1 MIADEKNQQSA
12 VRRQKEED
20 MENIATA
27 ELGQKRTIFTMAGI
41 LIVMLLWFTAMPA
54 YAAGGLELT
63 TDYPGMSV
71 KPGDNLSIP
80 ISLGNTSG
88 GGMDAD
94 VSITSLPE
102 GWEGYLQGGSYQVN
116 RVHVRPGGEGA
127 VVTLH
132 LTVPKDLA
140 EGTYTAVVQGSSPNG
155 SSDSL
160 ELNFQMSS
168 QKAGAGSFTS
178 EYPKQEGASGTS
190 FSFSTTLI
198 NNGLTAKSYSLSANA
213 PAGWIVGFT
222 PSAEPTKIAGIDVES
237 GQSKGITVSVTPP
250 EKIAAGTYD
259 ISCSAVSADETLKT
273 DLQVVITGT
282 YGLSL
287 TTPDGRLSFDAYSNK
302 ASDVTLN
309 VTNTGNV
316 DLENVAINSSAPAGW
331 TVTYSNLEE
340 NVITSIP
347 AGTTTEVIAH
357 VEPGSDAI
365 TGDYIT
371 SFTASSD
378 AVSGSADFRVSV
390 KTRTLWGIVAVAII
404 CATAGGLGYVFRKYG
419 RR

>member
-1 MIADEKNQQSA
+1 MEKAA
-12 VRRQKEED
+12 V
-20 MENIATA
+20 A
-27 ELGQKRTIFTMAGI
+27 EWRKRKLVLAMTS
-41 LIVMLLWFTAMPA
+41 IVMALLLWLAALPA
-54 YAAGGLELT
+54 YAAGGLELV

-71 KPGDNLSIP
+71 KPGDSLNIP
-80 ISLGNTSG
+80 IRLNNTSG

-94 VSITSLPE
+94 VAIASLPE

-116 RVHVRPGGEGA
+116 RVHVGAGEDGA
-127 VVTLH
+127 SITLH
-132 LTVPKDLA
+132 LTVPKELS
-140 EGTYTAVVQGSSPNG
+140 EGTYTASVQASLANG
-155 SSDSL
+155 ASDSL
-160 ELNFQMSS
+160 ELSFRISS

-198 NNGLTAKSYSLSANA
+198 NNGLTTKSYSLSSNA
-213 PAGWIVGFT
+213 PAGWNVSFT
-222 PSAEPTKIAGIDVES
+222 PSAESTKIAGIDVES
-237 GQSKGITVSVTPP
+237 GQSKGLTVSVVPP
-250 EKIAAGTYD
+250 EGIAAGTYD

-282 YGLSL
+282 YGLTLS
-287 TTPDGRLSFDAYSNK
+287 TPDGRLSFDAYSNK

-316 DLENVAINSSAPAGW
+316 DLENVAVNSSAPAGW

-340 NVITSIP
+340 NVISSIP

-365 TGDYIT
+365 TGDYIA

-378 AVSGSADFRVSV
+378 GVSGSADFRVSV
-390 KTRTLWGIVAVAII
+390 KTRTLWGIVAIAII
-404 CATAGGLGYVFRKYG
+404 LATAGGLGYVFRKYG

>member
-1 MIADEKNQQSA
+1 MEK
-12 VRRQKEED
+12 
-20 MENIATA
+20 TA
-27 ELGQKRTIFTMAGI
+27 AAEWRPGRHLFAMAS
-41 LIVMLLWFTAMPA
+41 IVMVLLLWLTALPV

-80 ISLGNTSG
+80 ISIDNTSG
-88 GGMDAD
+88 SGMDAD
-94 VSITSLPE
+94 VSIASLPE

-116 RVHVRPGGEGA
+116 RVYVRPGEEGA
-127 VVTLH
+127 SMTLH
-132 LTVPKDLA
+132 LTVPEDLE
-140 EGTYTAVVQGSSPNG
+140 EGTYTAAIQTSSAG
-155 SSDSL
+155 GAQDRL
-160 ELNFQMSS
+160 ELDFRMNS

-198 NNGLTAKSYSLSANA
+198 NQGLTTKSYSLSSNA
-213 PAGWIVGFT
+213 PAGWGVSFT
-222 PSAEPTKIAGIDVES
+222 PSAESTKIAGIDVES
-237 GQSKGITVSVTPP
+237 GQSKGITVSVIPP
-250 EKIAAGTYD
+250 EGIAAGTYD

-282 YGLSL
+282 YGLTL

-302 ASDVTLN
+302 ASDVTLH

-316 DLENVAINSSAPAGW
+316 DLENVAINSSAPSGW

-340 NVITSIP
+340 NVISSIP

-378 AVSGSADFRVSV
+378 SVSGSADFRVSV
-390 KTRTLWGIVAVAII
+390 KTRTLWGVVAVAII
-404 CATAGGLGYVFRKYG
+404 LATAGGLGYVFRKYG

>member
-1 MIADEKNQQSA
+1 MEKAA
-12 VRRQKEED
+12 V
-20 MENIATA
+20 A
-27 ELGQKRTIFTMAGI
+27 EWRKRKLVLAMTS
-41 LIVMLLWFTAMPA
+41 IVMALLLWLAALPV
-54 YAAGGLELT
+54 YAAGGLELV

-71 KPGDNLSIP
+71 KPGDSLNIP
-80 ISLGNTSG
+80 IRLNNTSG

-94 VSITSLPE
+94 VAIASLPE
-102 GWEGYLQGGSYQVN
+102 GWEGYLQGGSYQVD
-116 RVHVRPGGEGA
+116 RVHVGA
-127 VVTLH
+127 GQDGASITLH
-132 LTVPKDLA
+132 LTVPKELS
-140 EGTYTAVVQGSSPNG
+140 EGTYTASVQASSING
-155 SSDSL
+155 ASDSL
-160 ELNFQMSS
+160 ELSFRISS

-198 NNGLTAKSYSLSANA
+198 NNGLTTKSYSLSSNA
-213 PAGWIVGFT
+213 PAGWNVSFT
-222 PSAEPTKIAGIDVES
+222 PSAESTKIAGIDVES
-237 GQSKGITVSVTPP
+237 GQSKGLTVSVVPP
-250 EKIAAGTYD
+250 EGIAAGTYD

-282 YGLSL
+282 YGLTLS
-287 TTPDGRLSFDAYSNK
+287 TPDGRLSFDAYSNK

-316 DLENVAINSSAPAGW
+316 DLENVAVNSSAPAGW

-340 NVITSIP
+340 NVISSIP

-378 AVSGSADFRVSV
+378 GVSGSADFRVSV
-390 KTRTLWGIVAVAII
+390 KTRTLWGIVAIAII
-404 CATAGGLGYVFRKYG
+404 LATAGGLGYVFRKYG

>member
-1 MIADEKNQQSA
+1 MEKAA
-12 VRRQKEED
+12 V
-20 MENIATA
+20 A
-27 ELGQKRTIFTMAGI
+27 EWRKRKLVLAMTS
-41 LIVMLLWFTAMPA
+41 IVMALLLWLAALPA
-54 YAAGGLELT
+54 YAAGGLELV

-71 KPGDNLSIP
+71 KPGDSLNIP
-80 ISLGNTSG
+80 IRLNNTSG

-94 VSITSLPE
+94 VAIASLPE

-116 RVHVRPGGEGA
+116 RVHVGA
-127 VVTLH
+127 GQDGASITLH
-132 LTVPKDLA
+132 LTVPKELS
-140 EGTYTAVVQGSSPNG
+140 EGTYTASVQASLANG
-155 SSDSL
+155 ASDSL
-160 ELNFQMSS
+160 ELSFRMSS

-198 NNGLTAKSYSLSANA
+198 NNGLTTKSYSLSSNA
-213 PAGWIVGFT
+213 PAGWNVSFT
-222 PSAEPTKIAGIDVES
+222 PSAESTKIAGIDVES
-237 GQSKGITVSVTPP
+237 GQSKGLTVSVVPP
-250 EKIAAGTYD
+250 EGIAAGTYD

-282 YGLSL
+282 YGLTLS
-287 TTPDGRLSFDAYSNK
+287 TPDGRLSFDAYSNK

-316 DLENVAINSSAPAGW
+316 DLENVAINSSAPVGW

-340 NVITSIP
+340 NVISSIP

-365 TGDYIT
+365 TGDYIA
-371 SFTASSD
+371 SFTASSGG
-378 AVSGSADFRVSV
+378 VSGSADFRVSV
-390 KTRTLWGIVAVAII
+390 KTRTLWGIVAIAII
-404 CATAGGLGYVFRKYG
+404 LATAGGLGYVFRKYG

>member
-1 MIADEKNQQSA
+1 MEREAVAEWREKRIVLA
-12 VRRQKEED
+12 
-20 MENIATA
+20 
-27 ELGQKRTIFTMAGI
+27 MASI
-41 LIVMLLWFTAMPA
+41 MMVVLLFFAAIPV

-71 KPGDNLSIP
+71 KLGDNLSIP
-80 ISLGNTSG
+80 ISLNNTGG

-94 VSITSLPE
+94 VSIISLPE
-102 GWEGYLQGGSYQVN
+102 SWEGYLQGGSYQVS
-116 RVHVRPGGEGA
+116 RVHVKPGEGGA
-127 VVTLH
+127 AMTLH

-140 EGTYTAVVQGSSPNG
+140 EGTYHVTVQAASGG
-155 SSDSL
+155 ASDTL
-160 ELNFQMSS
+160 ELALEMSG

-178 EYPKQEGASGTS
+178 EYPQQEGASGTS

-198 NNGLTAKSYSLSANA
+198 NNGLDTKSYSLSSNA
-213 PAGWIVGFT
+213 PAGWNVSFT
-222 PSAEPTKIAGIDVES
+222 PSAEATKIAGIDVES
-237 GQSKGITVSVTPP
+237 GESKGITVSVIPP

-282 YGLSL
+282 YGLTL

-302 ASDVTLN
+302 ESDVTLH

-316 DLENVAINSSAPAGW
+316 DLENVAINSSVPTGW

-357 VEPGSDAI
+357 VQPGSDAI
-365 TGDYIT
+365 TGDYIA

-378 AVSGSADFRVSV
+378 GVSGSADFRVSV
-390 KTRTLWGIVAVAII
+390 KTRTLWGVVAVAVIL
-404 CATAGGLGYVFRKYG
+404 ATAGGLGYVFRKYG

>member
-1 MIADEKNQQSA
+1 MEK
-12 VRRQKEED
+12 
-20 MENIATA
+20 TA
-27 ELGQKRTIFTMAGI
+27 AAEWRPGRHLFAMAS
-41 LIVMLLWFTAMPA
+41 IVMVLLLWLTALPV

-80 ISLGNTSG
+80 ISINNTSG
-88 GGMDAD
+88 SGMDAD
-94 VSITSLPE
+94 VSIASLPE

-116 RVHVRPGGEGA
+116 RVYVRPGEEGA
-127 VVTLH
+127 SMTLH
-132 LTVPKDLA
+132 LTVPEDLE
-140 EGTYTAVVQGSSPNG
+140 EGTYTAAIQTSS
-155 SSDSL
+155 
-160 ELNFQMSS
+160 
-168 QKAGAGSFTS
+168 AGG
-178 EYPKQEGASGTS
+178 
-190 FSFSTTLI
+190 
-198 NNGLTAKSYSLSANA
+198 A
-213 PAGWIVGFT
+213 PAGWGVSFT
-222 PSAEPTKIAGIDVES
+222 PSAESTKIAGIDVES
-237 GQSKGITVSVTPP
+237 GQSKGITVSVIPP
-250 EKIAAGTYD
+250 EGIAAGTYD

-282 YGLSL
+282 YGLTL

-302 ASDVTLN
+302 ASDVTLH

-316 DLENVAINSSAPAGW
+316 DLENVAINSSAPSGW

-340 NVITSIP
+340 NVISSIP

-378 AVSGSADFRVSV
+378 SVSGSADFRVSV
-390 KTRTLWGIVAVAII
+390 KTRTLWGVVAVAII
-404 CATAGGLGYVFRKYG
+404 LATAGGLGYVFRKYG

>member
-1 MIADEKNQQSA
+1 MEKAA
-12 VRRQKEED
+12 V
-20 MENIATA
+20 A
-27 ELGQKRTIFTMAGI
+27 EWRKRKLVLAMTS
-41 LIVMLLWFTAMPA
+41 IVMALLLWLAALPV
-54 YAAGGLELT
+54 YAAGGLELV

-71 KPGDNLSIP
+71 KPGDSLNIP
-80 ISLGNTSG
+80 IRLNNTSG

-94 VSITSLPE
+94 VAIASLPE
-102 GWEGYLQGGSYQVN
+102 GWEGYLQGGSYQVD
-116 RVHVRPGGEGA
+116 RVYVGAGEDGA
-127 VVTLH
+127 SITLH
-132 LTVPKDLA
+132 LTVPKELS
-140 EGTYTAVVQGSSPNG
+140 EGTYTASVQASSING
-155 SSDSL
+155 ASDSL
-160 ELNFQMSS
+160 ELSFRISS

-198 NNGLTAKSYSLSANA
+198 NNGLTTKSYSLSSNA
-213 PAGWIVGFT
+213 PAGWNVSFT
-222 PSAEPTKIAGIDVES
+222 PSAESTKIAGIDVES
-237 GQSKGITVSVTPP
+237 GQSKGLTVSVVPP
-250 EKIAAGTYD
+250 EGIAAGTYD

-282 YGLSL
+282 YGLTLS
-287 TTPDGRLSFDAYSNK
+287 TPDGRLSFDAYSNK

-316 DLENVAINSSAPAGW
+316 DLENVAVNSSAPAGW

-340 NVITSIP
+340 NVISSIP

-378 AVSGSADFRVSV
+378 GVSGSADFRVSV
-390 KTRTLWGIVAVAII
+390 KTRTLWGIVAIAII
-404 CATAGGLGYVFRKYG
+404 LATAGGLGYVFRKYG

>member
-1 MIADEKNQQSA
+1 MEKAA
-12 VRRQKEED
+12 V
-20 MENIATA
+20 A
-27 ELGQKRTIFTMAGI
+27 EWRKRKLVLAMTS
-41 LIVMLLWFTAMPA
+41 IVMALLLWLAALPA
-54 YAAGGLELT
+54 YAAGGLELV

-71 KPGDNLSIP
+71 KPGDSLNIP
-80 ISLGNTSG
+80 IRLNNTSG

-94 VSITSLPE
+94 VAIASLPE

-116 RVHVRPGGEGA
+116 RVHVGA
-127 VVTLH
+127 GQDGASITLH
-132 LTVPKDLA
+132 LTVPKELS
-140 EGTYTAVVQGSSPNG
+140 EGTYTASVQASLANG
-155 SSDSL
+155 ASDSL
-160 ELNFQMSS
+160 ELSFRMSS

-198 NNGLTAKSYSLSANA
+198 NNGLTTKSYSLSSNA
-213 PAGWIVGFT
+213 PAGWNVSFT
-222 PSAEPTKIAGIDVES
+222 PSAESTKIAGIDVES
-237 GQSKGITVSVTPP
+237 GQSKGLTVSVVPP
-250 EKIAAGTYD
+250 EGIAAGTYD

-282 YGLSL
+282 YGLTLS
-287 TTPDGRLSFDAYSNK
+287 TPDGRLSFDAYSNK

-340 NVITSIP
+340 NVISSIP

-365 TGDYIT
+365 TGDYIA

-378 AVSGSADFRVSV
+378 GVSGSADFRVSV
-390 KTRTLWGIVAVAII
+390 KTRTLWGIVAIAII
-404 CATAGGLGYVFRKYG
+404 LATAGGLGYVFRKYG

>member
-1 MIADEKNQQSA
+1 MEK
-12 VRRQKEED
+12 
-20 MENIATA
+20 TA
-27 ELGQKRTIFTMAGI
+27 AAEWRPGRHLFAMAS
-41 LIVMLLWFTAMPA
+41 IVMVLLLWLTALPV

-80 ISLGNTSG
+80 ISIDNTSG
-88 GGMDAD
+88 SGMDAD
-94 VSITSLPE
+94 VSIASLPE

-116 RVHVRPGGEGA
+116 RVYVRPGEEGA
-127 VVTLH
+127 SMTLH
-132 LTVPKDLA
+132 LTVPEDLE
-140 EGTYTAVVQGSSPNG
+140 EGTYTAAIQTSSAG
-155 SSDSL
+155 GAQDRL
-160 ELNFQMSS
+160 ELGFQMNS

-198 NNGLTAKSYSLSANA
+198 NQGLTTKSYSLSSNA
-213 PAGWIVGFT
+213 P
-222 PSAEPTKIAGIDVES
+222 S
-237 GQSKGITVSVTPP
+237 
-250 EKIAAGTYD
+250 
-259 ISCSAVSADETLKT
+259 
-273 DLQVVITGT
+273 
-282 YGLSL
+282 
-287 TTPDGRLSFDAYSNK
+287 
-302 ASDVTLN
+302 
-309 VTNTGNV
+309 
-316 DLENVAINSSAPAGW
+316 GW

-340 NVITSIP
+340 NVISSIP

-378 AVSGSADFRVSV
+378 SISGSADFRVSV
-390 KTRTLWGIVAVAII
+390 KTRTLWGVVAVAII
-404 CATAGGLGYVFRKYG
+404 LATAGGLGYVFRKYG

>member
-1 MIADEKNQQSA
+1 MEKAAVAEWRNRKLVLVMTSIA
-12 VRRQKEED
+12 
-20 MENIATA
+20 
-27 ELGQKRTIFTMAGI
+27 MA
-41 LIVMLLWFTAMPA
+41 LLLWFTALPV
-54 YAAGGLELT
+54 YAAGGLELV
-63 TDYPGMSV
+63 TDYPGMAV
-71 KPGDNLSIP
+71 KPGDSLNIP
-80 ISLGNTSG
+80 ISLNNTSG
-88 GGMDAD
+88 SGMDAD
-94 VSITSLPE
+94 VAIASLPE

-116 RVHVRPGGEGA
+116 RVHVGAGEDGA
-127 VVTLH
+127 AITLH
-132 LTVPKDLA
+132 LTVPKDLT
-140 EGTYTAVVQGSSPNG
+140 EGTYTASVQASSANG
-155 SSDSL
+155 ASDSL
-160 ELNFQMSS
+160 ELSFRISS

-198 NNGLTAKSYSLSANA
+198 NNGLTTKSYSLSSNA
-213 PAGWIVGFT
+213 PAGWNVSFT
-222 PSAEPTKIAGIDVES
+222 PSAESTKIAGIDVES
-237 GQSKGITVSVTPP
+237 GQSKGLTVSVVPP
-250 EKIAAGTYD
+250 EGIAAGTYD

-282 YGLSL
+282 YGLTLS
-287 TTPDGRLSFDAYSNK
+287 TPDGRLSFDAYSNK

-340 NVITSIP
+340 NVISSIP

-365 TGDYIT
+365 TGDYIA

-378 AVSGSADFRVSV
+378 GVSGSADFRVSV
-390 KTRTLWGIVAVAII
+390 KTRTLWGIVAIAII
-404 CATAGGLGYVFRKYG
+404 LATAGGLGYVFRKYG

>member
-1 MIADEKNQQSA
+1 MEKAA
-12 VRRQKEED
+12 V
-20 MENIATA
+20 A
-27 ELGQKRTIFTMAGI
+27 EWRKRKLVLAMTS
-41 LIVMLLWFTAMPA
+41 IVMALLLWLAALPA
-54 YAAGGLELT
+54 YAAGGLELV

-71 KPGDNLSIP
+71 KPGDSLNIP
-80 ISLGNTSG
+80 IRLNNTSG

-94 VSITSLPE
+94 VAIASLPE
-102 GWEGYLQGGSYQVN
+102 GWEGYLQGGSYQVD
-116 RVHVRPGGEGA
+116 RVHVGA
-127 VVTLH
+127 GQDGASITLH
-132 LTVPKDLA
+132 LTVPKELS
-140 EGTYTAVVQGSSPNG
+140 EGTYTASVQASSING
-155 SSDSL
+155 ASDSL
-160 ELNFQMSS
+160 ELSFRISS

-198 NNGLTAKSYSLSANA
+198 NNGLTTKSYSLSSNA
-213 PAGWIVGFT
+213 PAGWNVSFT
-222 PSAEPTKIAGIDVES
+222 PSAESTKIAGIDVES
-237 GQSKGITVSVTPP
+237 GQSKGLTVSVVPP
-250 EKIAAGTYD
+250 EGIAAGTYD

-282 YGLSL
+282 YGLTLS
-287 TTPDGRLSFDAYSNK
+287 TPDGRLSFDAYSNK

-316 DLENVAINSSAPAGW
+316 DLENVAVNSSAPAGW

-340 NVITSIP
+340 NVISSIP

-378 AVSGSADFRVSV
+378 GVSGSADFRVSV
-390 KTRTLWGIVAVAII
+390 KTRTLWGIVAIAII
-404 CATAGGLGYVFRKYG
+404 LATAGGLGYVFRKYG

>member
-1 MIADEKNQQSA
+1 MEKTAVAEWGKKKLVLAMTGIAMVLLFWLSA
-12 VRRQKEED
+12 
-20 MENIATA
+20 
-27 ELGQKRTIFTMAGI
+27 
-41 LIVMLLWFTAMPA
+41 WPA
-54 YAAGGLELT
+54 YAAGGLALT

-71 KPGDNLSIP
+71 KPGDSLNIP
-80 ISLGNTSG
+80 ISLDNTSG
-88 GGMDAD
+88 SGMDAD
-94 VSITSLPE
+94 VSIASLPE

-116 RVHVRPGGEGA
+116 RVHVKSGEGGA
-127 VVTLH
+127 SVTLH
-132 LTVPKDLA
+132 LTIPKDLA
-140 EGTYTAVVQGSSPNG
+140 EGTYQAVVQASSANG
-155 SSDSL
+155 ASDSL
-160 ELNFQMSS
+160 ALSFQLNS

-198 NNGLTAKSYSLSANA
+198 NNGLTTKSYSLSSNA
-213 PAGWIVGFT
+213 PAGWNVSFT
-222 PSAEPTKIAGIDVES
+222 PSAESTKIAGIDVES
-237 GQSKGITVSVTPP
+237 GQSKGITVSVVPP
-250 EKIAAGTYD
+250 EGIAAGTYD

-282 YGLSL
+282 YGLTL

-316 DLENVAINSSAPAGW
+316 DLENVAINSSAPSGW

-340 NVITSIP
+340 NVISSIP

-378 AVSGSADFRVSV
+378 AVSASADFRVSV
-390 KTRTLWGIVAVAII
+390 KTRTLWGIVAIAII
-404 CATAGGLGYVFRKYG
+404 LATAGSLGYVFRKYG

>member
-1 MIADEKNQQSA
+1 MEKAA
-12 VRRQKEED
+12 V
-20 MENIATA
+20 A
-27 ELGQKRTIFTMAGI
+27 EWRKRKLVLAMTS
-41 LIVMLLWFTAMPA
+41 IVMALLLWLAALPV
-54 YAAGGLELT
+54 YAAGGLELV

-71 KPGDNLSIP
+71 KPGDSLNIP
-80 ISLGNTSG
+80 IRLNNTSG

-94 VSITSLPE
+94 VAIASLPE

-116 RVHVRPGGEGA
+116 RVHVGA
-127 VVTLH
+127 GQDGASITLH
-132 LTVPKDLA
+132 LTVPKELS
-140 EGTYTAVVQGSSPNG
+140 EGTYTASVQASLANG
-155 SSDSL
+155 ASDSL
-160 ELNFQMSS
+160 ELSFRISS

-198 NNGLTAKSYSLSANA
+198 NNGLTTKSYSLSSNA
-213 PAGWIVGFT
+213 PAGWNVSFT
-222 PSAEPTKIAGIDVES
+222 PSAESTKIAGIDVES
-237 GQSKGITVSVTPP
+237 GQSKGLTVSVVPP
-250 EKIAAGTYD
+250 EGIAAGTYD

-282 YGLSL
+282 YGLTLS
-287 TTPDGRLSFDAYSNK
+287 TPDGRLSFDAYSNK

-316 DLENVAINSSAPAGW
+316 DLENVAVNSSAPAGW

-340 NVITSIP
+340 NVISSIP

-378 AVSGSADFRVSV
+378 GVSGSADFRVSV
-390 KTRTLWGIVAVAII
+390 KTRTLWGIVAIAII
-404 CATAGGLGYVFRKYG
+404 LATAGGLGYVFRKYG